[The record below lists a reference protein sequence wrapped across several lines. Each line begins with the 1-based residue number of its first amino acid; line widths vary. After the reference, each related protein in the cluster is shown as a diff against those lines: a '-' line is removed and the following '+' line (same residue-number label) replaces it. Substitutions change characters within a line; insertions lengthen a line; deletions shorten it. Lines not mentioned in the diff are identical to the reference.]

1 MENQEN
7 RENPPVPPGVEALR
21 ERLLRELREAEDGA
35 LVVRD
40 PDDPAAAPGIVTA
53 IDDDGTPT
61 IRRPGEPGAKPRRNL
76 LAQALDFDNRKTAL
90 DNFLAKFS
98 RAFIEVR
105 EMRSLEPRQD
115 APEELRGS
123 TLALGGDP
131 PASPS
136 PAVWAALAPL
146 GITEE
151 GLREAGQLARLAAT
165 GQTDPMALRIPTGS
179 GRTVEVQAKVILQ
192 RGPGGETVPRVL
204 PARRKPDLK
213 APFLGY
219 TPTPGERATLA
230 REGQLGGIATLRDA
244 EGQAFTA
251 YVGIDPDTNQLVA
264 TRTEAVRI
272 ADRYLGQRL
281 SDRQKA
287 DLARGKRVR
296 VEGMIA
302 PRSQRE
308 FTGYL
313 QVNAARGGVEC
324 ILRPEL
330 SFRQRHQERRQR
342 EASQGQRAG
351 ALRQA
356 AGRQAQGPRI

>member
-1 MENQEN
+1 MDKQ
-7 RENPPVPPGVEALR
+7 ENPPVTPGAEDLR
-21 ERLLRELREAEDGA
+21 ERLLRELREAEDG
-35 LVVRD
+35 VIVIRD

-61 IRRPGEPGAKPRRNL
+61 VRKAHELRAQPRRGL

-90 DNFLAKFS
+90 DNFLARFS

-105 EMRSLEPRQD
+105 EARSLGPRPD

-131 PASPS
+131 PAPPT

-151 GLREAGQLARLAAT
+151 GLQEAGQLARLAAT
-165 GQTDPMALRIPTGS
+165 GQTDPMALRIPTGH
-179 GRTVEVQAKVILQ
+179 GQTIEIQAKVILQ

-204 PARRKPDLK
+204 PVRRAPDLK
-213 APFLGY
+213 DPFLGY

-244 EGQAFTA
+244 RGMAFTA

-296 VEGMIA
+296 VEGMVA

-351 ALRQA
+351 APRQA
-356 AGRQAQGPRI
+356 AGRRAQGPRV

>member
-1 MENQEN
+1 MEKQEN
-7 RENPPVPPGVEALR
+7 RENPPVTPGAEDLR
-21 ERLLRELREAEDGA
+21 ERLLRELREAEDG
-35 LVVRD
+35 VIVIRD

-61 IRRPGEPGAKPRRNL
+61 VRKAHELRAQPRRSL

-90 DNFLAKFS
+90 DNFLARFS

-105 EMRSLEPRQD
+105 EARSLGPRPD

-131 PASPS
+131 PASPT

-146 GITEE
+146 GITE
-151 GLREAGQLARLAAT
+151 GSLREAGQLARLAAA
-165 GQTDPMALRIPTGS
+165 GQTDPMALRIPTGY
-179 GRTVEVQAKVILQ
+179 GQTIEIQAKVILQ

-204 PARRKPDLK
+204 PVRRAPDLK

-244 EGQAFTA
+244 QGQTFTA

-342 EASQGQRAG
+342 EASRGLRADTPRQTAAQR
-351 ALRQA
+351 
-356 AGRQAQGPRI
+356 AQGPRV

>member
-1 MENQEN
+1 MEKQ
-7 RENPPVPPGVEALR
+7 ENPPVTPGAEGLR
-21 ERLLRELREAEDGA
+21 ERLLRELREAEDG
-35 LVVRD
+35 VIVIRD

-61 IRRPGEPGAKPRRNL
+61 VRKAHELRAQPRRGL

-90 DNFLAKFS
+90 DNFLARFS

-105 EMRSLEPRQD
+105 EAQSLGLRPD

-131 PASPS
+131 PAPPS

-151 GLREAGQLARLAAT
+151 GLREAGQLARLTAT
-165 GQTDPMALRIPTGS
+165 GQTDPMALRIPTGP

-204 PARRKPDLK
+204 PARRAPDLK
-213 APFLGY
+213 APFLGRTL
-219 TPTPGERATLA
+219 TPAERATLA

-244 EGQAFTA
+244 RGEAFTA

-296 VEGMIA
+296 VEGMVA

-324 ILRPEL
+324 ILRPDRP
-330 SFRQRHQERRQR
+330 FRQRHQERRQR

-351 ALRQA
+351 APRA
-356 AGRQAQGPRI
+356 TAGRRAQGPRV